1 MRVSA
6 HCEPHLC
13 AFSPRHHFTPHVRES
28 FLIAIMDSAAAWKTV
43 HEMLRDFSASM
54 PRYILAIAVALFFF
68 FLSYLV
74 KSLVRRTT
82 SADSSHRTLRLAM
95 GRIAQGAII
104 VIGTLV
110 AVAAAFPG
118 FTPANLISALGIG
131 GIAIGFAFKD
141 IFENFLAGILILVTR
156 PFRIGDQIIYSHY
169 EGTVEEIQTRAT
181 WLKTYDGRRIL
192 IPNSELFKNSVT
204 VNTAFETRRLEYD
217 FKLAPASDVEKA
229 KAAIIE
235 VMRKSQDVLPDPKAD
250 VIVISFDQA
259 AVTMRARWWS
269 KSRISDVLLAQDRV
283 LSAAREALAEAGI
296 KLPAPTSTVVVTDGV
311 PAANAAAS
319 QPQPVLSK
327 DQ

>member
-1 MRVSA
+1 MAKLTMRAAAPDIISTRI
-6 HCEPHLC
+6 
-13 AFSPRHHFTPHVRES
+13 SDNHFRST
-28 FLIAIMDSAAAWKTV
+28 MDSSEAWKTV
-43 HEMLRDFSASM
+43 HEMVRDFSASL
-54 PRYILAIAVALFFF
+54 PRFIFAFVIALFFY
-68 FLSYLV
+68 FLSWLV
-74 KSLVRRTT
+74 KALVRRTT

-95 GRIAQGAII
+95 GRVAQGAIL

-118 FTPANLISALGIG
+118 FTPGNLVSALGIG

-141 IFENFLAGILILVTR
+141 IFENFLAGILILITR

-217 FKLAPASDVEKA
+217 FKLAPGTDVEKA
-229 KAAIIE
+229 KATLVGA
-235 VMRKSQDVLPDPKAD
+235 MRNSRDVLADPKPD
-250 VIVISFDQA
+250 VVVIGFDQSA
-259 AVTMRARWWS
+259 LTLRARWWS
-269 KSRISDVLLAQDRV
+269 KSRTSDVLVAQDRV
-283 LSAAREALAEAGI
+283 LSASRAALAEAGL
-296 KLPAPTSTVVVTDGV
+296 KLPAATPAVVVSDAGA
-311 PAANAAAS
+311 AANATKS
-319 QPQPVLSK
+319 QPQPALSK